1 MYYIITKSEGDQYH
15 YFIDKWK
22 MMASIR
28 EIFVRNLK
36 ENRRKCGLS
45 QEKLAEKAG
54 VSTHHIAMIELSRNF
69 PAIDL
74 MERLAGALG
83 IEVHRLFIDP
93 DSPGGEPD
101 GNRQALMAGIRQTV
115 EEAVENAFAKR
126 DKKPT
131 K

>member
-1 MYYIITKSEGDQYH
+1 
-15 YFIDKWK
+15 
-22 MMASIR
+22 MASIR
-28 EIFVRNLK
+28 EIFVKNLK
-36 ENRRKCGLS
+36 ENRKKCGLS

-83 IEVHRLFIDP
+83 IKVHQLLVDP
-93 DSPGGEPD
+93 DFLEGDPAC
-101 GNRQALMAGIRQTV
+101 NRQALMADIQQTV
-115 EEAVENAFAKR
+115 EDAVENAFAKR
-126 DKKPT
+126 DKKL